1 VSWDYHFMK
10 NLLFIFIS
18 SCFLNSFAFSQQA
31 FIYDNNDTAS
41 QIRLDL
47 LRRESSSIKGNFYIL
62 KETTGLIHAALIAQA
77 LNRGVEVKIITDWI
91 GTRVNRPLISHLV
104 HLGAQVKIFN
114 RISIG
119 NLSIKRALRRMHD
132 KLLIFGSDKLIVGDR
147 NSGDGYF
154 NMQTTDLFISREI
167 YLEDAAEVKKAND
180 YFEKTWSS
188 REVSQLNKY
197 LAPENKKVIEQK
209 DKLAVILEDLK
220 NGRMARYVSSNKFR
234 NVRWNS
240 KIDWS
245 KLTSSFSKVEFVH
258 DPVGYKGQK
267 PGSEID
273 ILKLINSAT
282 ESIVIE
288 NPYVVLTPIFLKA
301 FAQAINRGV
310 SLTLITNSYKANDV
324 KIAAK
329 AYDVDFSKLAEMGM
343 KIYEY
348 KGPETLHTK
357 NVLVDSSRGYIGSYN
372 LDPRSENLNT
382 EVGLI
387 YHSKTLGQ
395 KHSNQIRKDIF
406 KSTLVAKDGKA
417 LVKKKDRWFFRL
429 FILPMIR
436 QQL

>member
-1 VSWDYHFMK
+1 MPHHRI
-10 NLLFIFIS
+10 LLF
-18 SCFLNSFAFSQQA
+18 Q
-31 FIYDNNDTAS
+31 
-41 QIRLDL
+41 
-47 LRRESSSIKGNFYIL
+47 
-62 KETTGLIHAALIAQA
+62 
-77 LNRGVEVKIITDWI
+77 
-91 GTRVNRPLISHLV
+91 
-104 HLGAQVKIFN
+104 
-114 RISIG
+114 
-119 NLSIKRALRRMHD
+119 
-132 KLLIFGSDKLIVGDR
+132 
-147 NSGDGYF
+147 
-154 NMQTTDLFISREI
+154 
-167 YLEDAAEVKKAND
+167 
-180 YFEKTWSS
+180 
-188 REVSQLNKY
+188 
-197 LAPENKKVIEQK
+197 
-209 DKLAVILEDLK
+209 
-220 NGRMARYVSSNKFR
+220 SSNKFR

-395 KHSNQIRKDIF
+395 KHSNQ
-406 KSTLVAKDGKA
+406 S
-417 LVKKKDRWFFRL
+417 
-429 FILPMIR
+429 
-436 QQL
+436 